1 MFCPKCRAEYREGF
15 TECADC
21 KVPLVSELPPEPK
34 LEYVEYEEVLST
46 FNMGDII
53 IIKTILDKEKL
64 TYYFKG
70 DQHHIMRPLVEPARL
85 MVRKDQVQKAIEI
98 LKDLK
103 LSYMAFVIDKDSEEN
118 KSH

>member
-1 MFCPKCRAEYREGF
+1 MFCPKCRAEYRPGF

-21 KVPLVSELPPEPK
+21 KIPLVPVLPPEPK
-34 LEYVEYEEVLST
+34 PEYVEYTEVLST
-46 FNMGDII
+46 FNIGDIA

-70 DQHHIMRPLVEPARL
+70 DQLQIMRPMAEPSRL

-103 LSYMAFVIDKDSEEN
+103 LNYMTFAVDKD
-118 KSH
+118 

>member
-21 KVPLVSELPPEPK
+21 KVLLVPELPPKPK
-34 LEYVEYEEVLST
+34 PEYEEYEEVLST
-46 FNMGDII
+46 FNMGDVVII
-53 IIKTILDKEKL
+53 RTILDKEKL

-70 DQHHIMRPLVEPARL
+70 DQQHIMRPLVEPARL

-103 LSYMAFVIDKDSEEN
+103 LSYMAFATDNDSEDN
-118 KSH
+118 KGH